1 MKTNIRLKQLKSFSL
16 FIKELFEN
24 RKKLFIFWT
33 ILVLINLMDLYLKY
47 LSDFEK
53 NYHVIHK
60 PFFVLF
66 LSFILVL
73 ILLNKKEKILLITLI
88 ISAFSNIFD
97 IIFNNLTIINY
108 INFYFFYN
116 NLSDILVSVVLLLEI
131 VYYFSDKNEKE

>member
-1 MKTNIRLKQLKSFSL
+1 
-16 FIKELFEN
+16 
-24 RKKLFIFWT
+24 
-33 ILVLINLMDLYLKY
+33 MDLYLKY